1 MHKISCILQLIA
13 CIVSFPAMA
22 QWQITGNSGTTPGT
36 NFIGTTTNNGLMF
49 KTNAIQSGY
58 IDLVNINTSFG
69 QNTLISNT
77 SGNYNNAFGSGAL
90 NANTTGTNNLAIG
103 TWALVNSTTSSYN
116 VAIGRQSQPS
126 LTTGGFNT
134 STGYQA
140 LFSINTG
147 SNNCV
152 YGFQTMYANTS
163 GTNNTAVGYNAGYD
177 NTTGG
182 DNTFIGYN
190 AGRGITTGNNNTII
204 GANLSGLSASLSNNI
219 IIADGS
225 GNQRINVNSTGYVGI
240 GIASPTAQLHT
251 TGTVL
256 FAGLPNNT
264 TPARVI
270 VSDASGNL
278 GYAAASG
285 FGSGSSNWST
295 SGTNIQNANT
305 GMVIVGAT
313 PTGLPAD
320 AKLAVNGN
328 IYAQKLVVTATG
340 WSDYVFA
347 PDYKLIPLKEL
358 AAYVA
363 RNRHLP
369 DVPSASDVKENGIDV
384 GANQNVLLKK
394 IEELTLYTIEQDKK
408 AEAQQKL
415 ISDQYCL
422 LMKLQAEIEEF
433 KRDKH

>member
-225 GNQRINVNSTGYVGI
+225 GNQRISTYLWGYNRAYPVASITNAAAKDVYYNSFEEGTGNSADGDSKTGRKSI
-240 GIASPTAQLHT
+240 T
-251 TGTVL
+251 TGLSAALSNLTNGAYLLTYWQKSAGVWSLQSQNVTV
-256 FAGLPNNT
+256 
-264 TPARVI
+264 
-270 VSDASGNL
+270 S
-278 GYAAASG
+278 
-285 FGSGSSNWST
+285 
-295 SGTNIQNANT
+295 SGT
-305 GMVIVGAT
+305 
-313 PTGLPAD
+313 
-320 AKLAVNGN
+320 
-328 IYAQKLVVTATG
+328 
-340 WSDYVFA
+340 
-347 PDYKLIPLKEL
+347 
-358 AAYVA
+358 
-363 RNRHLP
+363 
-369 DVPSASDVKENGIDV
+369 
-384 GANQNVLLKK
+384 
-394 IEELTLYTIEQDKK
+394 YTISLTGQLDEVRFYPAGARLTTYTFDP
-408 AEAQQKL
+408 L
-415 ISDQYCL
+415 IV
-422 LMKLQAEIEEF
+422 
-433 KRDKH
+433 